1 MENYHIVELVGEG
14 SFGKVFKA
22 RRKSCGHIVA
32 MKFILKKGKNEKE
45 LRNLRTEI
53 DILIKLNHDNIVSL
67 LDAFET
73 PSEFVV
79 VMEFAQGE
87 LFEILEDDKTLP
99 EEEVQ
104 KIAKQLVRALN
115 YLHSNRIIH
124 RDMKPQ
130 NILIGQNGA
139 VKLCDFG
146 FARAMS
152 YNTMVLTSI
161 KGTPLYMAPEL
172 VQEQPYNQT
181 ADLWSL
187 GCILYELYYGQPP
200 FYTNNIYTLIQQ
212 IVRDPVKFPEPISPA
227 LKSFLKGLLTKSN
240 SARLTWPHLMN
251 HQFVVET
258 AEDAKWRIVSTT
270 HDQKMKE
277 RLESMDCYRVHVH
290 RGLSDRTTGGLLGGP
305 KGMSAA
311 MGAAASDA
319 AALRKSMDAAPGG
332 YQRQH
337 AELFS
342 QASVEMLAA
351 PGTSDGTVIST
362 LRAMI
367 SACESAT
374 ATPVHSMAFLERL
387 PRSGIFPVIVSK
399 LRSASSPEV
408 NLNIAM
414 LLRTVLFPDNGNVLS
429 FPSQHPQRE
438 VVSILQQR
446 SESVPIDF
454 VIRENVAAEL
464 IRKPVDALVCLAND
478 VVGHGP
484 LKDCAVRI
492 LYQGVRWNPN
502 FGQCLVS
509 LPVFPQ
515 LWSELLDTIAV
526 DTRTAE
532 SKRQTATATV
542 VIYLVSAL
550 VPAIKLSST
559 PQAINAQKLSQFVSN
574 ALTTVCY
581 YRPSATDVDIVA
593 LNYAAAAALLVA
605 YVHRELKDTIAF
617 TPDAV
622 LAEGLSSIVQ
632 GVQSCSIRP
641 AVPRGLGTSYGFPD
655 VGLLDGVVHML
666 SLVFSDKQSFVY
678 AKREGQAGFFS
689 TDVKPIFRLV
699 VEALRDSDAKVEM
712 SPNGVLAGLRCIQQI
727 IQLQRELEGS
737 IAVLSETVGPYAA
750 DPPGHVSVAAVVV
763 RQLRTDLIR
772 QIRMWPEC
780 RGGGTA
786 GVGSHVAIIVQIL
799 SATFLDANATP
810 QDERVVTPIH
820 QTMYRENVM
829 DGLVASLDHLD
840 GSQWGSTFALA
851 ARFVMGSTH
860 FAKAFVDGGGLHPER
875 IRKVLEARKPYGTA
889 LAADGLN
896 VLSQLARLSKDF
908 YPPIGDAGLF
918 DLFLSLLRH
927 PEAGIRAK
935 TCNLVGNLC
944 KHSVYF
950 YDRLAH
956 SGLIDEIVLRCSD
969 DDATVT
975 KFASFAAGNAAFHSD
990 QLYSQLA
997 NAVPA
1002 LVQLLSSPDEKT
1014 RQNAAGAVSNFVRN
1028 SGSLSKPLLAQNA
1041 VEAMIRMVT
1050 NDTLQLKKIALITIG
1065 TMANYDDFKARLTA
1079 VGFQASISGIEA
1091 AIAKEVKEPDPAV
1104 AKHISRIRQRLGIVP
1119 Q

>member
-73 PSEFVV
+73 VNEFVV

-87 LFEILEDDKTLP
+87 LIEILEDDKTLP

-251 HQFVVET
+251 HQFVVEN
-258 AEDAKWRIVSTT
+258 ADDAKWRIASTT
-270 HDQKMKE
+270 HDQRMKE
-277 RLESMDCYRVHVH
+277 RLELMDCYRVHVH
-290 RGLSDRTTGGLLGGP
+290 RGLSDRPSGSSGG
-305 KGMSAA
+305 SAKTS
-311 MGAAASDA
+311 GVGSAASDS
-319 AALRKSMDAAPGG
+319 AALRMSMDGG
-332 YQRQH
+332 GFQRQH
-337 AELFS
+337 SELFS
-342 QASVEMLAA
+342 QPAIELLAA
-351 PGTSDGTVIST
+351 PGTSDATLMST

-367 SACESAT
+367 AACDSAT
-374 ATPVHSMAFLERL
+374 ATPVHSTALLERL
-387 PRSGIFPVIVSK
+387 PRSGLFPALVGR
-399 LRSASSPEV
+399 LRASSSPEV
-408 NLNIAM
+408 NQHIAL
-414 LLRTVLFPDNGNVLS
+414 LLRTLLFPENGNVLS

-438 VVSILQQR
+438 VLSILQQR
-446 SESVPIDF
+446 SESTPVDF
-454 VIRENVAAEL
+454 IIRENIAAEL
-464 IRKPVDALVCLAND
+464 MKKPLDALVHLTNE
-478 VVGHGP
+478 VVSHGP
-484 LKDCAVRI
+484 LKDLAVKI
-492 LYQGVRWNPN
+492 LYQCVRWNPN
-502 FGQCLVS
+502 FGQTLVQ
-509 LPVFPQ
+509 LPQFPQ
-515 LWSELLDTIAV
+515 LWSDLLDTVAV
-526 DTRTAE
+526 DTRTAD
-532 SKRQTATATV
+532 SKRQTSTAAV
-542 VIYLVSAL
+542 VVYLVSVL
-550 VPAIKLSST
+550 VPAIKLSSN
-559 PQAINAQKLSQFVSN
+559 PAAINAQKLSQFVSS

-581 YRPSATDVDIVA
+581 YRPSSGSDVDVLA

-605 YVHRELKDTIAF
+605 FVHRELKDTIAF

-622 LAEGLSSIVQ
+622 LTEGLSSIVQ
-632 GVQSCSIRP
+632 GVQSCANRP
-641 AVPRGLGTSYGFPD
+641 VVPRGLGTSFGFPD

-678 AKREGQAGFFS
+678 SRREGQAGFFS
-689 TDVKPIFRLV
+689 NEAKAIFRIV
-699 VEALRDSDAKVEM
+699 VETLRDSDAKVEM
-712 SPNGVLAGLRCIQQI
+712 SPNGGLAALRCVQQVV
-727 IQLQRELEGS
+727 QMQRELDNS
-737 IAVLSETVGPYAA
+737 IDVLTEAVGPYAA
-750 DPPGHVSVAAVVV
+750 DPPGQVSVAAVVV

-772 QIRMWPEC
+772 QIRLWPEC
-780 RGGGTA
+780 RGGGTT

-799 SATFLDANATP
+799 SATFLGANATA
-810 QDERVVTPIH
+810 QEERVVTPIH

-829 DGLVASLDHLD
+829 DHLVASLDHLE
-840 GSQWGSTFALA
+840 GSAWGPTFALA

-875 IRKVLEARKPYGTA
+875 IRRVLEAKKPHGTA

-896 VLSQLARLSKDF
+896 VLSQLARLTKD
-908 YPPIGDAGLF
+908 YYQPIHDANLF
-918 DLFLSLLRH
+918 DLFLNLIRH
-927 PEAGIRAK
+927 PEAGMRAK
-935 TCNLVGNLC
+935 TCNLIGNLC
-944 KHSVYF
+944 KHSVFF
-950 YDRLAH
+950 YERLAH
-956 SGLIDEIVLRCSD
+956 TSLIEEVVHRCSD
-969 DDATVT
+969 DDATTT

-990 QLYSQLA
+990 QLYPFLA
-997 NAVPA
+997 SAIPA
-1002 LVQLLSSPDEKT
+1002 LVHLLSSPDEKT
-1014 RQNAAGAVSNFVRN
+1014 RQNAAGAISNFVRN
-1028 SGSLSKPLLAQNA
+1028 GGSLCKPLLAQNA

-1050 NDTLQLKKIALITIG
+1050 SDTLALKKIALITIG
-1065 TMANYDDFKARLTA
+1065 TMANYDDCKARLSA
-1079 VGFQASISGIEA
+1079 LGFQNTISSIEQT
-1091 AIAKEVKEPDPAV
+1091 IAREVKEADPAV
-1104 AKHISRIRQRLGIVP
+1104 TKHLARIRQRLGIAP